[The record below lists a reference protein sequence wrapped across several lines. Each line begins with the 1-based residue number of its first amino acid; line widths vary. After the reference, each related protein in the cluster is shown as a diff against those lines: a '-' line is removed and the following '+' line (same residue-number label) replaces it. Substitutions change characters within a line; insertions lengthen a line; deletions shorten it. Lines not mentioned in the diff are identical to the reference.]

1 MATGVEPV
9 GAALAVVGLIAAFN
23 GAIDG
28 YLLIESFFD
37 DDDGG
42 GYLTL
47 RYHIEK
53 HKLLIWGDFFRT
65 SDPASCALA
74 SQPEVVKRLVLRILG
89 EIKRTHEQAEPF
101 IKKHNL
107 VLPPVAAGDLD
118 KGMAADSQMAKDMAK
133 LALSRS
139 PRSRV
144 SWVIKRKDKF
154 AELVLHLQQLN
165 RDLYDVLQPADV
177 DLLQRTLSSYV
188 LAKIK
193 GTGYVKML
201 QDPAMQ
207 SPRLLALSAQLMGLE
222 QSAASTVK
230 QAVTVIGSNQLAL
243 KDAGGWT
250 TGIYTHP
257 TGIRHPVWI
266 EWNILDPEALSYQTL
281 RDRAESLAVM
291 LETVNEPALH
301 IPPCCG
307 IFEDSAF
314 RAANRK
320 TRLGTVLTVP
330 KDSGYEG
337 NFGKL
342 PPTNLKELIRA
353 TRAKPPLLG
362 DRFRLAYELAS
373 GFSLFHAAGWLHKGF
388 RSENIVFLHRDEG
401 RGIDVAQP
409 LVTGFQASRSRTT
422 ESVKLNADEDPEV
435 EYYYHEDARGGFTK
449 KLDLY
454 GLGVVLCEVG
464 RWEVLA
470 DAVPSE
476 KKPKLKS
483 RSWARK
489 LIINDPLEDLGWRMG
504 SRFRSVVRTLL
515 LLELPNDSDDF
526 FAHEF
531 FTKVIMPLE
540 MCTA

>member
-1 MATGVEPV
+1 MEPV
-9 GAALAVVGLIAAFN
+9 GAALALAGLIAAFK
-23 GAIDG
+23 GAVDG

-53 HKLLIWGDFFRT
+53 HKPLIWGDFFRT
-65 SDPASCALA
+65 SDPATCALA

-89 EIKRTHEQAEPF
+89 EIKKTHDQAEPF

-107 VLPPVAAGDLD
+107 VLPGVPAGNLE
-118 KGMAADSQMAKDMAK
+118 KGLAADSQMAKDMAK

-139 PRSRV
+139 PKSRIN
-144 SWVIKRKDKF
+144 WAIKRKDKF
-154 AELVLHLQQLN
+154 AELVTHLQQLN

-177 DLLQRTLSSYV
+177 DLLQKTLSSYV

-193 GTGYVKML
+193 GTGYVRML

-230 QAVTVIGSNQLAL
+230 EAVTVIQEKQLVL
-243 KDAGGWT
+243 KDDGRWT
-250 TGIYTHP
+250 TGLYTQP
-257 TGIRHPVWI
+257 TGISHPVWV
-266 EWNILDPEALSYQTL
+266 EWNILDPAVHSYQTL

-291 LETVNEPALH
+291 LQTVNEPALH

-307 IFEDSAF
+307 MFDDLKF
-314 RAANRK
+314 AAVHGK
-320 TRLGTVLTVP
+320 KRLGTVFTVP
-330 KDSGYEG
+330 KDSGYEDNLG
-337 NFGKL
+337 RL

-353 TRAKPPLLG
+353 SRTRPPLLG

-373 GFSLFHAAGWLHKGF
+373 AFSLFHAAGWLHKGF
-388 RSENIVFLHRDEG
+388 RSENIVFLHRSEG
-401 RGIDVAQP
+401 KGIDVAQP
-409 LVTGFQASRSRTT
+409 LVTGFQASRIRAA
-422 ESVKLNADEDPEV
+422 ESVKMYADQDPEV
-435 EYYYHEDARGGFTK
+435 EYYYHPDARDGFTK

-464 RWEVLA
+464 RWEILA
-470 DAVPSE
+470 DAVPSA
-476 KKPKLKS
+476 KKHKLQS
-483 RSWARK
+483 RSWAREFVV
-489 LIINDPLEDLGWRMG
+489 NDPLSDLGWRMG
-504 SRFRSVVRTLL
+504 ARFRSVVRALL
-515 LLELPNDSDDF
+515 LLDLPDDNDDF

-531 FTKVIMPLE
+531 FTKVIRPLE
-540 MCTA
+540 MCAA